1 MGQLTHYPVARA
13 RVLWSNMRSF
23 LLLAAISLTSVRA
36 ATVNLIQNGDFESGL
51 SGWTV
56 LTQTFGI
63 PGACSDPFAL
73 QTTGTPSC
81 GSVLADPIGGGAAV
95 YASARFDPGS
105 NSMGDYNYILEQD
118 FLVPSDPTSATL
130 TTAAVQF
137 TGPSVPS
144 VVDSISLNDPRA
156 VCP

>member
-1 MGQLTHYPVARA
+1 
-13 RVLWSNMRSF
+13 
-23 LLLAAISLTSVRA
+23 
-36 ATVNLIQNGDFESGL
+36 
-51 SGWTV
+51 
-56 LTQTFGI
+56 
-63 PGACSDPFAL
+63 
-73 QTTGTPSC
+73 
-81 GSVLADPIGGGAAV
+81 
-95 YASARFDPGS
+95 
-105 NSMGDYNYILEQD
+105 MGDYNYILEQD